1 MSCYKSS
8 KKIYLSVLLLNY
20 ILVFLEY
27 RTIADRVNVPIYDF
41 VAPIETTT
49 FFNTS
54 KATSI
59 VSSTE
64 DLLLEFDSIYD
75 AVELTHLTPPQTPPG
90 QQYRYQQLQEE
101 QIIYDHPEF
110 NCSQFQSVANY
121 FDQQNASALS
131 EGESSIIFD
140 SNASD
145 VVPIATEVIPRDIA
159 YDLEVVDEIVRSRSQ
174 DLPDWTDDDQ
184 SSFAS
189 SASLSPRSE
198 TSSFS
203 PDYDDWKSTSIK
215 YKSSSSGSSPPA
227 TKLKGV
233 SKKRTRPYA
242 RGTEDK
248 KSRKKEQ
255 NKNAATRYR
264 QKKKQEVE
272 VILDEER
279 ILADKNKILFSDYKD
294 KKREVNYLKGLLR
307 EIFKAKGIIQ

>member
-1 MSCYKSS
+1 M
-8 KKIYLSVLLLNY
+8 
-20 ILVFLEY
+20 
-27 RTIADRVNVPIYDF
+27 
-41 VAPIETTT
+41 
-49 FFNTS
+49 
-54 KATSI
+54 
-59 VSSTE
+59 
-64 DLLLEFDSIYD
+64 EFDSIYD

-90 QQYRYQQLQEE
+90 HQSRYQQLQEE
-101 QIIYDHPEF
+101 QIIYEHSEF
-110 NCSQFQSVANY
+110 IYNEPSCSQFQS
-121 FDQQNASALS
+121 ASFFEQTVPTLS
-131 EGESSIIFD
+131 EAETSIIFN

-145 VVPIATEVIPRDIA
+145 VVSTATEVIFTRDIA
-159 YDLEVVDEIVRSRSQ
+159 HELEVVDEIVRSRSQ
-174 DLPDWTDDDQ
+174 DLPDWTDDDL

-203 PDYDDWKSTSIK
+203 PDYDDWKSSSTK
-215 YKSSSSGSSPPA
+215 YKSSSSGSSSPA
-227 TKLKGV
+227 TQLKGV
-233 SKKRTRPYA
+233 TKKRTRPYA

-279 ILADKNKILFSDYKD
+279 ILADKNQKLFCDFKD